1 MDDEGLEDPSQS
13 SGMSDGTFF
22 AIAILLFLFA
32 GFCWYIALHPG
43 GLQDQALVS
52 ESNPEGRVQ
61 NASGVVAYFMN
72 RMANPAIP
80 GAVTDYTPPK
90 APSKPMTPAQKA
102 AAAKKAAKEKKQ
114 DKEFPKDVL
123 QPPGPIKAG

>member
-72 RMANPAIP
+72 RMANPAVP
-80 GAVTDYTPPK
+80 GPVTDYTAPTK

-102 AAAKKAAKEKKQ
+102 AAAKKAKDKKEHSL
-114 DKEFPKDVL
+114 PPDVL